1 MKRSAPTENYLP
13 PKRPCPMK
21 RSPAQIFHK
30 RPAPPLYA
38 PAKRMRIEPPANAPP
53 QMNNVFAELVQYV
66 ASLEQRIA
74 ALEAKACAPQYSEPF
89 VRQPGIVVF

>member
-13 PKRPCPMK
+13 PKRPCSMK

-53 QMNNVFAELVQYV
+53 QMNRMLRV
-66 ASLEQRIA
+66 SM
-74 ALEAKACAPQYSEPF
+74 
-89 VRQPGIVVF
+89 RQKPNLKKLSIS